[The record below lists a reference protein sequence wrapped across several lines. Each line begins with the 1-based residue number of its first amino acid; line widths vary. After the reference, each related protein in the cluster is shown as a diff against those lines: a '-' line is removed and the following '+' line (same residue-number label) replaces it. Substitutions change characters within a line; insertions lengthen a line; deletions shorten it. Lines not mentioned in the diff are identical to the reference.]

1 MPSKNLIKRGS
12 IPNVN
17 TAHSMMN
24 YIIVN
29 NENIAIDYIVKVLII
44 PHNDICVNDHSLS
57 YI

>member
-1 MPSKNLIKRGS
+1 MPSKNLIKHRL

-17 TAHSMMN
+17 TAHPMMN

-44 PHNDICVNDHSLS
+44 AHNEIYAIDYSLS